1 MCFRLLGASLPL
13 LSEEQLQLVMRGDL
27 IRHFGEHTVISKVG
41 VIPFRF
47 TAQKGQM
54 VGSSSEDV

>member
-27 IRHFGEHTVISKVG
+27 IRHFGENMVISKVD
-41 VIPFRF
+41 VIFPCVSVLP
-47 TAQKGQM
+47 TGPGQ
-54 VGSSSEDV
+54 GFFL

>member
-27 IRHFGEHTVISKVG
+27 IRHFGENMVISKVG
-41 VIPFRF
+41 VVFPCGSVLP
-47 TAQKGQM
+47 AGPGQ
-54 VGSSSEDV
+54 GLFL

>member
-27 IRHFGEHTVISKVG
+27 IRHFGENMVISKVG
-41 VIPFRF
+41 IVFLFGSVLP
-47 TAQKGQM
+47 TGPGQWFFL
-54 VGSSSEDV
+54 